1 MFVLTLSLKAPLGRK
16 DTGRLGLKPLML
28 QGQNTAHSEHKKSMV
43 TLCTTNIVLT
53 LLSKSQA
60 EKHRSQSCS
69 CKDAW
74 GQMRVT
80 KILTFVSGMS
90 SHFVQVSMPSVHCA
104 GGMSHSGVNYWIQ
117 SFWVFLT
124 GDPVHAVLWILKS
137 GHRSLSFPLDR
148 KFKGT

>member
-16 DTGRLGLKPLML
+16 DTWRLGLKPLML

-69 CKDAW
+69 CKDA
-74 GQMRVT
+74 
-80 KILTFVSGMS
+80 
-90 SHFVQVSMPSVHCA
+90 
-104 GGMSHSGVNYWIQ
+104 
-117 SFWVFLT
+117 
-124 GDPVHAVLWILKS
+124 
-137 GHRSLSFPLDR
+137 
-148 KFKGT
+148 